1 MMPLNSSKMRILSF
15 VAVEFYAKERITET
29 LEVVQENGKTN
40 VRTVSVLRTYSFRI
54 TDTVITNCDT
64 GNYISFQNR
73 HQISN
78 NTITTNKLG
87 IWLFRTV
94 RTKINQNTFIDNERH
109 AFFNFI
115 IGYQA
120 LFLHYNDWN
129 SNYRDD

>member
-1 MMPLNSSKMRILSF
+1 M
-15 VAVEFYAKERITET
+15 
-29 LEVVQENGKTN
+29 
-40 VRTVSVLRTYSFRI
+40 LRTYSFRI

-64 GNYISFQNR
+64 GNYISFQNC
-73 HQISN
+73 HHISN

-94 RTKINQNTFIDNERH
+94 RTKINQNTLIDNERH
-109 AFFNFI
+109 AFFDFI

-129 SNYRDD
+129 GNYWDDW